1 MTGSTHQSATRREGG
16 FTLIELMIVVVI
28 VAVLAAIGYPSYQ
41 QYARESKR
49 ADAHSA
55 LTRIAA
61 LQERH
66 FSDNNRYATNA
77 LELGYAAATATS
89 PDGYWSVTIAN
100 TNPADPMDYQLT
112 AAPAGSHSDAQC
124 PSITLDSAGLRGPVA
139 SDCW

>member
-1 MTGSTHQSATRREGG
+1 MTRWTHRRLPGGEGG

-28 VAVLAAIGYPSYQ
+28 VAVISAIAYPSYQ
-41 QYARESKR
+41 QYVRETKR

-61 LQERH
+61 LQERF

-77 LELGYAAATATS
+77 IELGYAAASAAS

-100 TNPADPMDYQLT
+100 TNPGDPMDYQLS
-112 AAPAGSHSDAQC
+112 AAPAGSHSDPAC
-124 PSITLDSAGLRGPVA
+124 NNITLNSAGLRGPVA
-139 SDCW
+139 GDCW